1 MTQAEDRR
9 AAMIQAG
16 LNLIQQSLSIFDRD
30 LRLVVWNRRYQ
41 EMFDLPDTL
50 AAAGVSF
57 EETIRYLVRRGEYG
71 PVEDVEA
78 AVRIR
83 VEAARAFMPHYMERR
98 RANGRWIS
106 VEGAPLP
113 QGGWVTVYTDIT
125 EVKLQEILLRSRS
138 EELSGELVAHA
149 ERLSQANRSLAA
161 SNIALEEA
169 KRELTEMEARIRLTT
184 EMMPAHIAHVD
195 RDLSYTYTNR
205 RASAVIPGAQ
215 SDIIGMTGREALG
228 EAVFAKIEPS
238 LRQALEGSAS
248 VFEFTEDNSGH
259 RIRSAFT
266 PDRGA
271 DGRINGVYILST
283 DVTEETQARVALAQ
297 TRKRE
302 MAAQLTSGLAHD
314 FANLLT
320 IILGLQSRLE
330 RADLPRGARDL
341 VASTVA
347 AARRG
352 GALLDRIASISGKRA
367 LRPVPVVLRSFLADL
382 RAMAG
387 PVLPD
392 PITLDIS
399 LAGLEAP
406 VLLDAGALQDSLLNL
421 ILNAKD
427 AIGPGQAGRI
437 SLRVRNVA
445 ETWIE
450 FTVTDTGPGFSP
462 EALEHALD
470 PFFTTKG
477 GAGSG
482 LGLSMVYDQTT
493 LSGGVVQLANA
504 PDGGARVVLR
514 LPHRRVMDAPSPLLV
529 LLVEDN
535 DDIRETVRGM
545 LRDLGHKVIEATSGA
560 EALELADLP
569 GIDLVLSDIRL
580 PGVPDGVDLAMTL
593 TGRERRTP
601 RVVLMSSLPPRDP
614 RRAASPV
621 PVLTKP
627 FDATTLED
635 FLAMVRP

>member
-71 PVEDVEA
+71 AVEDAEA
-78 AVRIR
+78 AVRVR

-228 EAVFAKIEPS
+228 AAVFAKIEPY

-248 VFEFTEDNSGH
+248 VFEFTEDSSGH

-266 PDRGA
+266 PDRGV

-330 RADLPRGARDL
+330 RADLPPGAREL

-352 GALLDRIASISGKRA
+352 GALLDRIASISGKRE
-367 LRPVPVVLRSFLADL
+367 LRPVPVLLRGFLSDL

-392 PITLDIS
+392 PITLEIS

-406 VLLDAGALQDSLLNL
+406 VLLDVGALQDSLLNL

-427 AIGPGQAGRI
+427 AIGPGRAGRI

-504 PDGGARVVLR
+504 PEGGARVILR

-529 LLVEDN
+529 LLVEDS

-545 LRDLGHKVIEATSGA
+545 LRGLGHKVIEATSGA
-560 EALELADLP
+560 EALALADLP

-580 PGVPDGVDLAMTL
+580 PGTPDGVDLAMTL
-593 TGRERRTP
+593 TGRDRRTP

-627 FDATTLED
+627 FDSNTLED